1 MWGREYNERGHH
13 RDGDLFREYTP
24 RLARAIEP
32 KPDIRAHIL
41 NFEILM
47 TPNETM
53 AARKAKSNHQLF
65 SLATNDKKAL
75 LPLGGFSDINHTP
88 ARDPSTSS

>member
-1 MWGREYNERGHH
+1 MCPCSWAA
-13 RDGDLFREYTP
+13 LTSA
-24 RLARAIEP
+24 L
-32 KPDIRAHIL
+32 IL
-41 NFEILM
+41 NFEM

>member
-1 MWGREYNERGHH
+1 
-13 RDGDLFREYTP
+13 
-24 RLARAIEP
+24 
-32 KPDIRAHIL
+32 
-41 NFEILM
+41 M

-75 LPLGGFSDINHTP
+75 LPLGGFSDIMINHTP

>member
-1 MWGREYNERGHH
+1 M
-13 RDGDLFREYTP
+13 TV
-24 RLARAIEP
+24 
-32 KPDIRAHIL
+32 
-41 NFEILM
+41 